1 MNFRYQTKEMD
12 KIWKEEN
19 RFRYFLKVEKAIA
32 ATQAELGIIPKEAYQ
47 YIKKAKY
54 KLKEVEEFEKITGHD
69 VIAFV
74 QSLEKSIPKYSEY
87 IHFGLTSY
95 DIVDTALALRCQE
108 TCCII
113 LDSLANLKETIKE
126 LALRY
131 KDTPMMG
138 RTHGVHAEPITFG
151 LKCLSWYTEI
161 ERGIKR
167 IERAKKEISFG
178 KISGAVGS
186 FSQLS
191 VAVEEKTLKRLGLE
205 PEPVSTQVLPR
216 DRIAEL
222 ISVMA
227 ITATSLERITTEIRN
242 LQRTE
247 IGEVAEP
254 FFAGQK
260 GSSAMPH
267 KKNPI
272 LCERICSLAKIIRA
286 QIIPSLENI
295 PLWHER
301 DLTNSAAE
309 RIILP
314 LTFNL
319 LHYSILTLNKILKNL
334 AVFPEKMKENIRE
347 SKEQFYSQTLLLY
360 LIRKGLKR
368 SYAYEMVQRL
378 SFKAIEEEKD
388 LSKVVKEDKEI
399 KRYLKQK
406 EIKEIFSLKNL
417 LRNVDSIFKRVLSE
431 EVKND

>member
-1 MNFRYQTKEMD
+1 MAFRYTTKEMG

-32 ATQAELGIIPKEAYQ
+32 ETQAELGIIPKEAYQ

-54 KLKEVEEFEKITGHD
+54 KLKEIAELEKMTGHD

-74 QSLEKSIPKYSEY
+74 QSLERSIPKYSEY

-108 TCCII
+108 ACGII
-113 LDSLANLKETIKE
+113 ISALNGLRDTIKE

-131 KDTPMMG
+131 KKTPMMG
-138 RTHGVHAEPITFG
+138 RTHGMHAEPITFG
-151 LKCLSWYTEI
+151 LKCLSWYTEM
-161 ERGIKR
+161 ERNIKR
-167 IERAKKEISFG
+167 MAEVKEENSFG
-178 KISGAVGS
+178 KISGVVGS
-186 FSQLS
+186 FSQLPPM
-191 VAVEEKTLKRLGLE
+191 VEEEALKKLGLK

-216 DRIAEL
+216 DRLAHLVSVSAIIAG
-222 ISVMA
+222 
-227 ITATSLERITTEIRN
+227 SLERIATEIRN

-272 LCERICSLAKIIRA
+272 LCERVCALSRIIRC
-286 QIIPSLENI
+286 QIIPALENI
-295 PLWHER
+295 SLWHER

-319 LHYSILTLNKILKNL
+319 LHYSINLLNRVLKNL
-334 AVFPEKMKENIRE
+334 AVFPEKMLENI
-347 SKEQFYSQTLLLY
+347 KLAKGQFYSQSLLLT
-360 LIRKGLKR
+360 LVKKGLKR
-368 SYAYEMVQRL
+368 SLAYEMVQRL
-378 SFKAIEEEKD
+378 AFRAQEEGKD
-388 LSKVVKEDKEI
+388 FPKVIGRDKEI
-399 KRYLKQK
+399 SHYLKK
-406 EIKEIFSLKNL
+406 EELKEIFSLEKL
-417 LRNVDSIFKRVLSE
+417 LQNIDLIFARTIKE
-431 EVKND
+431 EEK